1 MLLHKPSSGY
11 SWNCN
16 KAIFRVQKASTKSSR
31 KGRTKKLYHPKPC
44 GGQSHTGGQC
54 IKWAVYRE
62 QKALIPT
69 LIPSGHYM
77 VSVPHVCLREST
89 IVSGHY
95 RGGLYTPCVSHKK
108 YHYLWSLQGWSLYP
122 MCVSQNHYLWSLQ
135 GLYTPC
141 LSHRKYQYLWSLQG
155 WSLCPICVS
164 QKVPLSLLL
173 QGWSLYPMC
182 VSQKVPLSLVT
193 TGVVSIPYVS
203 QKVPLSLVT
212 TGVVLSLIHI

>member
-108 YHYLWSLQGWSLYP
+108 YHYLWSLQGWSL
-122 MCVSQNHYLWSLQ
+122 
-135 GLYTPC
+135 
-141 LSHRKYQYLWSLQG
+141 
-155 WSLCPICVS
+155 CPICVS

-212 TGVVLSLIHI
+212 TGVVFIPHVCLTEVPVLLIPQGWSLYSMACRRKYHYH